1 MKTNF
6 YKTFRKLNLR
16 FNIRFGYL
24 WILVILFS
32 ASCSKDENTPKPGS
46 GKIEIGPFTEVLT
59 ENVGVQGKVLTV
71 QGGDVNGLAIEIPQG
86 SYKSGKD
93 FVISTAKI
101 NSHTFGPDFNPLT
114 PMIRINNG
122 GDYADSI
129 ITITIPCTVPKDH
142 FAMGFYYNEETGEL
156 EGIPVLAITD
166 GFVVLATRHF
176 SGKHLNEGT
185 GGLIAREK
193 IWADIIVSSME
204 IKKLFDET
212 QESGFRPGIDD
223 WEYPNQGS
231 YIEPEGHCAGQSLTA
246 MWYYHVRKLGLKENP
261 LNDRF
266 STLPNPIWQENVQ
279 GYRFSSVIQKAMNW
293 DNADST
299 FNVFHATNKGKIAKD
314 SLHFLGFAYS
324 IRLTKKPQFVFI
336 GSPTGAHAMIIY
348 RTNLNVLS
356 VADPNFPGQSS
367 RFISLSNGA
376 FLPYESKANTLAA
389 SQFYPEIKYLA
400 SSAIISSEGIAA
412 HYEDMLAGKIGS
424 QEPYFF
430 PPSEL
435 VYHNGK
441 EWVKLPDTLMTQSD
455 TISIAAKCLQCGYR
469 YPGGDFT
476 GMKWIKTNGDSS
488 VLNDLNGHLKIA
500 LTTGENVLPLQIYG
514 AKNGAKFGYLDFKMP
529 VMIKEPLAGFGYW
542 LKELLDDNTLGAGF
556 GYKTMQGQFAGKWLG
571 TTYKVDYQKDFDIDG
586 RHGTVFAK
594 YTANCNSNKTLI
606 NSFNIELWTLEGTT
620 KGVVISL
627 DGKNLPLTSSDGS
640 NLVFSAYGAA
650 ACSTLT
656 RVDYFVAGQ
665 PAKYS
670 CDETSFVFFTIP
682 KP

>member
-1 MKTNF
+1 MNMQ
-6 YKTFRKLNLR
+6 
-16 FNIRFGYL
+16 FGYL
-24 WILVILFS
+24 MMMVIILS
-32 ASCSKDENTPKPGS
+32 PSCSKDENTPNPGS
-46 GKIEIGPFTEVLT
+46 GKIETEAFTEVLN
-59 ENVGVQGKVLTV
+59 EQVGSSGKLLNI
-71 QGGDVNGLAIEIPQG
+71 QGGLINGMSIEIPNG
-86 SYKSGKD
+86 AYPSGKD
-93 FVISTAKI
+93 FVISVAEIK
-101 NSHTFGPDFNPLT
+101 SHTFGPDFNPIT

-122 GDYADSI
+122 GGYADSI
-129 ITITIPCTVPKDH
+129 LTVTIPCIVPPGH

-279 GYRFSSVIQKAMNW
+279 GYRFSSLIQKAMNW

-299 FNVFHATNKGKIAKD
+299 FNVFHATNSGNIARD

-324 IRLTKKPQFVFI
+324 IRLTKKPQFVYI

-348 RTNLNVLS
+348 RTNLNLLS
-356 VADPNFPGQSS
+356 VADPNFPGQYS

-376 FLPYESKANTLAA
+376 FLPYESKANALAA
-389 SQFYPEIKYLA
+389 SQFYPKIKYLA

-424 QEPYFF
+424 QAPYFF

-435 VYHNGK
+435 IYYNGK
-441 EWVKLPDTLMTQSD
+441 EWAKLPDTLITQSD
-455 TISIAAKCLQCGYR
+455 SITLAARCVQCNWGW
-469 YPGGDFT
+469 GDLT
-476 GMKWIKTNGDSS
+476 AMKWIKTNGDSS
-488 VLNDLNGHLKIA
+488 VFTKDGQLRITLNR
-500 LTTGENVLPLQIYG
+500 GENVLPLEILG
-514 AKNGAKFGYLDFKMP
+514 NNNGAGWGYMDFKMP
-529 VMIKEPLAGFGYW
+529 VIIKEPLAGFGYW
-542 LKELLDDNTLGAGF
+542 LGEVDDKGVIQSHF
-556 GYKTMQGQFAGKWLG
+556 GYKTTKGLFPGKWEGL
-571 TTYKVDYQKDFDIDG
+571 TYKVNYQKEFDLDG
-586 RHGTVFAK
+586 RHGTVHAK
-594 YTANCNSNKTLI
+594 YTANCNSSRTKI
-606 NSFNIELWTLEGTT
+606 NSYNIELWTEEGTL
-620 KGVVISL
+620 KSVIISL
-627 DGKNLPLTSSDGS
+627 DGINLPLSSSEGS
-640 NLVFSAYGAA
+640 NLIFNANGAA
-650 ACSTLT
+650 ACGSLT
-656 RVDYFVAGQ
+656 RVDYFVGGK
-665 PAKYS
+665 PAKYA